1 MKLMDRNVT
10 GNFVRLLASWYS
22 KLFCSV
28 KWGNSFSNTFSLCQG
43 VRQGGILS
51 PVLFAVFVNSI
62 LTKLEKSNSGCY
74 LKTIYFNSFMYA
86 DDLLLLAISLSD
98 MQKLIDI
105 CAKECKEIGMEI
117 NSKKSACMRIGLRHN
132 CNARSLTINGTV
144 LPWKN
149 EIRYLGIIINSSKHF
164 TFNIQCVKHKFFRAL
179 NGIFGKVNLNTSV
192 EVLCSLIYTYC
203 IPILLYGCES
213 LSWNAKQI
221 SSIENAC
228 TQAFGKMLKT
238 FDKNSLWK
246 VNFSWDVY
254 L

>member
-1 MKLMDRNVT
+1 IVM
-10 GNFVRLLASWYS
+10 
-22 KLFCSV
+22 
-28 KWGNSFSNTFSLCQG
+28 
-43 VRQGGILS
+43 
-51 PVLFAVFVNSI
+51 
-62 LTKLEKSNSGCY
+62 
-74 LKTIYFNSFMYA
+74 
-86 DDLLLLAISLSD
+86 
-98 MQKLIDI
+98 
-105 CAKECKEIGMEI
+105 
-117 NSKKSACMRIGLRHN
+117 HN
-132 CNARSLTINGTV
+132 ALSLTINGTV

-179 NGIFGKVNLNTSV
+179 NGIFGEGNLNTSV

-238 FDKNSLWK
+238 FDKKVIMESQFFLGCLPVKFLLSIRKLNFMSSLNK
-246 VNFSWDVY
+246 SK
-254 L
+254 